1 MFTVTVILCVIV
13 ATKITILKL
22 IDFWVNLCGRFFV
35 WFVEITRKNG
45 NKLTSVVEI
54 ECPADKENHM
64 SQTLP
69 HSLVKET
76 FYSERLLQCNMH
88 ASVRSAIQH
97 HRTIFTC
104 VKGNEAEKKMCV
116 CLRVLGKACTYK

>member
-1 MFTVTVILCVIV
+1 MFTVTGILCIIV
-13 ATKITILKL
+13 ATKITILK
-22 IDFWVNLCGRFFV
+22 IIEFWKNLCGPQFLYLV
-35 WFVEITRKNG
+35 CQNHKKKWIN
-45 NKLTSVVEI
+45 LTSVFEI

-69 HSLVKET
+69 RSLVKET

-104 VKGNEAEKKMCV
+104 VKGNEAEKKNV
-116 CLRVLGKACTYK
+116 HVPRGTR